1 MQRAQSAGN
10 IMVTDY
16 IALNPAFV
24 RKGTTVCVYN
34 ECVEELGI
42 DCNLETSVSGEQK
55 EDPTLFPSSSKE

>member
-1 MQRAQSAGN
+1 
-10 IMVTDY
+10 MVTDY